1 MNKKIYN
8 NLSVENLVKT
18 KWFNQFEI
26 YQQEEILEGLKNN
39 IDISM
44 YAKKEFDYL
53 QMNEIK

>member
-8 NLSVENLVKT
+8 NLNVENLVKT

-39 IDISM
+39 LDVSM
-44 YAKKEFDYL
+44 YAKK
-53 QMNEIK
+53 